1 LYIDFLVFIN
11 YGQADLNEKKIISLP
26 IIKILTIISN
36 IFILVLN
43 PHMPFEILSSI
54 HTGTCLTSSHLPRQE
69 LKRLLKICF
78 LSEFHLK
85 ERKKHGK

>member
-1 LYIDFLVFIN
+1 
-11 YGQADLNEKKIISLP
+11 
-26 IIKILTIISN
+26 
-36 IFILVLN
+36 
-43 PHMPFEILSSI
+43 MPFEILSSI

-85 ERKKHGK
+85 EKKKTWKVTQCKFSAVKNIFLLNLFTALYATGIYSTD